1 MRGALNTYLPYL
13 AEALLLAALGYVVYG
28 WFVDGKQPET
38 HVAGQASGF
47 EKALP
52 PSAEKI
58 ASVPLFGEQAKV
70 EKAPPPRPAPVVV
83 KPLSIRVLG
92 IVAADKDSWV
102 VIADMQGK
110 HQRSIHVGEF
120 IEPGVKL
127 AQVDADAIVVE
138 RGGRNELIAM
148 EQWQK
153 LNVTITETKKPASI
167 KAVKPDLQAG
177 MKNGKA
183 KPAKQSVKIAKNP
196 LVRSAAP
203 KLSALMTD
211 AVIVP
216 HRVKGKM
223 DGFVINNIIF
233 GSAFQKGGLFNGD
246 VIVKLNGKPLTEV
259 NQKNDLLRSLQQK
272 NTKLDVLR
280 AGTVHQIIWK

>member
-1 MRGALNTYLPYL
+1 MSGTVKRYLPYL

-28 WFVDGKQPET
+28 WFSPAPQVGLPE
-38 HVAGQASGF
+38 VVQAMD
-47 EKALP
+47 
-52 PSAEKI
+52 SARAAHPEASEI
-58 ASVPLFGEQAKV
+58 ASAPLFGEQAKV
-70 EKAPPPRPAPVVV
+70 QAAAPPRPAPVVV

-92 IVAADKDSWV
+92 IVAAGKDSWV
-102 VIADMQGK
+102 VIGDMQGK

-120 IEPGVKL
+120 IEPRVKL
-127 AQVDADAIVVE
+127 AQVDDDAIVVE

-153 LNVTITETKKPASI
+153 LDVTITETEKPTAA
-167 KAVKPDLQAG
+167 KAVKAELSAG

-183 KPAKQSVKIAKNP
+183 KPAKPAVKVVKKTH
-196 LVRSAAP
+196 VRSVAP

-211 AVIVP
+211 AVIAP

-223 DGFVINNIIF
+223 DGFIINNIIF

-246 VIVKLNGKPLTEV
+246 VIVKLNGKPFTEV

>member
-13 AEALLLAALGYVVYG
+13 VEALLLVALGYAVYIWNG
-28 WFVDGKQPET
+28 GNE
-38 HVAGQASGF
+38 
-47 EKALP
+47 P
-52 PSAEKI
+52 PSVRVPGQVDMPEHAVYPSAKDII
-58 ASVPLFGEQAKV
+58 AVPLFGEQAKAPI
-70 EKAPPPRPAPVVV
+70 APPRQIPVPVPV

-92 IVAADKDSWV
+92 TIAAGKDSWV
-102 VIADMQGK
+102 VIGDMQGK

-127 AQVDADAIVVE
+127 AQVDDDAIVVE
-138 RGGRNELIAM
+138 RGGRNQLIAM

-153 LNVTITETKKPASI
+153 LHVTITEAEKPAVA
-167 KAVKPDLQAG
+167 KAGLSAG

-183 KPAKQSVKIAKNP
+183 KSAKQSVNVAEKP
-196 LVRSAAP
+196 HVRSVAP

-246 VIVKLNGKPLTEV
+246 VMIKLNGKPLTEE
-259 NQKNDLLRSLQQK
+259 NQKNDLLRSLRQK

-280 AGTVHQIIWK
+280 AGTVHHIDWK